1 MDIHT
6 IVENNRGLKA
16 PIKTNI
22 MQSAKIYLK
31 SYESA
36 EKFAEAFYRH
46 TGRGYVLQ
54 GCLVE
59 VDVTEQDKEFINNY
73 R

>member
-1 MDIHT
+1 
-6 IVENNRGLKA
+6 
-16 PIKTNI
+16 

-36 EKFAEAFYRH
+36 VKFANAFTRH
-46 TGRGYVLQ
+46 TGKGHDIQ

-59 VDVTEQDKEFINNY
+59 VNVTEQDKEFINNY

>member
-1 MDIHT
+1 
-6 IVENNRGLKA
+6 
-16 PIKTNI
+16 

-36 EKFAEAFYRH
+36 VKFAEAFTRH
-46 TGRGYVLQ
+46 TGRGHVQQ

-59 VDVTEQDKEFINNY
+59 VDVTEQDKEFITNY